1 MLVLLVVGLVQ
12 VTLGSIVRT
21 GWCPENVRGVANFN
35 RTAYLGRWYEH
46 SNVFEWYQ
54 DLTVVGA
61 RCVRATYTDLGERV
75 GVLNEYVSTIT
86 GYGYIQGSASLVPDP
101 DYSLD
106 AGELYVSFAPG
117 RKRRSLFGTSSQPRR
132 ANYIVASTDYTTYVV
147 VYSCNPLF
155 SVNQHPYKPLLSGLR
170 KESLWLLTREQ
181 LPSEATIEKAMS
193 FMKEKKLPWTS
204 LVETQQTGCIY
215 GVTTKP
221 VICFGCFGV

>member
-1 MLVLLVVGLVQ
+1 MLVLLVVALVQ

-21 GWCPENVRGVANFN
+21 GWCPEYVRGVANFN

-61 RCVRATYTDLGERV
+61 KCVRATYTDLGGVIWEV

-86 GYGYIQGSASLVPDP
+86 GYGNIQGRASLVPDP

-117 RKRRSLFGTSSQPRR
+117 CKRKCLFGASPQPRR
-132 ANYIVASTDYTTYVV
+132 ANYIVASTDYTTYAV

-181 LPSEATIEKAMS
+181 LPSEATIEKGIR

-204 LVETQQTGCIY
+204 LVETQQTGCSQLP
-215 GVTTKP
+215 GSNT
-221 VICFGCFGV
+221 